1 MPDVRGAGAGV
12 CDDACVTDGV
22 GAEAAG
28 GVLERH
34 AELLRAYGRHLG
46 AERGRSPH
54 TRRAY
59 LGDTRHLLTF
69 AATRGIDDLDGLR
82 IADLRAWLGEQADA
96 GAARS
101 TIARR
106 AASARTFLGWATRT
120 GRLAADPSLRLVA
133 PKRRSSLPGVLKQ
146 AEATELLDVAAV
158 RADDADPLHARDR
171 AMLELL
177 YASGIRVGELAALD
191 VDDLDL
197 DQRVVRVMGKGSKER
212 VVPFGE
218 PARRALLD
226 WLAVRPSLAAAAR
239 AKNASTSRSTA
250 GGDTERPQR
259 SGSGGLAGGESG
271 PALFLGRRGRRVDAR
286 QVRSTVHELLS
297 HLPDAPDL
305 GPHGLRHSAATHL
318 LEGGADLRMVQE
330 LLGHAS
336 LATTQIYTHVS
347 VDRLRASYEQA
358 HPRA

>member
-1 MPDVRGAGAGV
+1 MASDRV
-12 CDDACVTDGV
+12 D
-22 GAEAAG
+22 
-28 GVLERH
+28 VLEQH
-34 AELLRAYGRHLG
+34 AELLHAYSRHLG

-59 LGDTRHLLTF
+59 LGDARNLLTF
-69 AATRGIDDLDGLR
+69 AAARGMEKLDDLR

-106 AASARTFLGWATRT
+106 AASARTFLGWAAHT
-120 GRLAADPSLRLVA
+120 GRVRSDPSVRLVA
-133 PKRRSSLPGVLKQ
+133 PRRQSSLPAVLKQ
-146 AEATELLDVAAV
+146 GEAGQLLDVAAV
-158 RADDADPLHARDR
+158 RADDADPVHVRDR

-191 VDDLDL
+191 IDDLDL
-197 DQRVVRVMGKGSKER
+197 AQGVVRVLGKGSKER

-218 PARRALLD
+218 PARRSLVAWLSARTAL
-226 WLAVRPSLAAAAR
+226 A
-239 AKNASTSRSTA
+239 TA
-250 GGDTERPQR
+250 T
-259 SGSGGLAGGESG
+259 SGS
-271 PALFLGRRGRRVDAR
+271 ALFLGRRGKRVDAR
-286 QVRSTVHELLS
+286 QVRSTVHEMLS

-318 LEGGADLRMVQE
+318 LEGGADLRIVQE

-336 LATTQIYTHVS
+336 LATTQLYTHVS
-347 VDRLRASYEQA
+347 VERLRTSYEQA

>member
-1 MPDVRGAGAGV
+1 
-12 CDDACVTDGV
+12 
-22 GAEAAG
+22 
-28 GVLERH
+28 VLERH
-34 AELLRAYGRHLG
+34 SELLHAYGRHLG

-59 LGDTRHLLTF
+59 LGDVRNLLTF
-69 AATRGIDDLDGLR
+69 AAGRGILELDELR

-106 AASARTFLGWATRT
+106 AASARTFLGWAAHT
-120 GRLAADPSLRLVA
+120 GRIPSDPSLRLVA
-133 PKRRSSLPGVLKQ
+133 PKRHSVLPDVLKQ
-146 AEATELLDVAAV
+146 AEAGQLLDVAAV
-158 RADDADPLHARDR
+158 RADDADPIHVRDR

-197 DQRVVRVMGKGSKER
+197 DQRVVRVLGKGSKER
-212 VVPFGE
+212 VVPLGE
-218 PARRALLD
+218 PARRGLLAWLSVRVAL
-226 WLAVRPSLAAAAR
+226 A
-239 AKNASTSRSTA
+239 TA
-250 GGDTERPQR
+250 T
-259 SGSGGLAGGESG
+259 SG

-286 QVRSTVHELLS
+286 QVRSTVHEVLS
-297 HLPDAPDL
+297 HLPEAPDL

-336 LATTQIYTHVS
+336 LATTQLYTHVS
-347 VDRLRASYEQA
+347 VERLRTSYEQA

>member
-1 MPDVRGAGAGV
+1 M
-12 CDDACVTDGV
+12 
-22 GAEAAG
+22 
-28 GVLERH
+28 LERH
-34 AELLRAYGRHLG
+34 SELLHAYARHLG

-59 LGDTRHLLTF
+59 LGDVRNLLTF
-69 AATRGIDDLDGLR
+69 GAGRGIGEIDELR

-106 AASARTFLGWATRT
+106 AASARTFLGWAAHT
-120 GRLAADPSLRLVA
+120 GRIPTDPSLRLVA
-133 PKRRSSLPGVLKQ
+133 PKRHSALPDVLKQ
-146 AEATELLDVAAV
+146 GEAGQLLDIAAV
-158 RADDADPLHARDR
+158 RADDADPIHVRDR

-218 PARRALLD
+218 PARRSLVP
-226 WLAVRPSLAAAAR
+226 WLSV
-239 AKNASTSRSTA
+239 RST
-250 GGDTERPQR
+250 
-259 SGSGGLAGGESG
+259 LATATSG

-286 QVRSTVHELLS
+286 QVRSTVHEMLS
-297 HLPDAPDL
+297 HLPNAPDL

-336 LATTQIYTHVS
+336 LATTQLYTHVS
-347 VDRLRASYEQA
+347 VERLRTSYEQA

>member
-1 MPDVRGAGAGV
+1 MPDR
-12 CDDACVTDGV
+12 
-22 GAEAAG
+22 
-28 GVLERH
+28 VLEQH
-34 AELLRAYGRHLG
+34 AELLHAYSRHLG
-46 AERGRSPH
+46 AERGRSEH

-59 LGDTRHLLTF
+59 LGDVRHLLVF
-69 AATRGIDDLDGLR
+69 AAGRGIDGIDELR

-106 AASARTFLGWATRT
+106 AASARTFLRWAERT
-120 GRLAADPSLRLVA
+120 GRIPSDPSLRLVA
-133 PKRRSSLPGVLKQ
+133 PKRRPTLPGVLRQ
-146 AEATELLDVAAV
+146 DEAGELLDLATV
-158 RADDADPLHARDR
+158 RADDADPIHVRDR

-177 YASGIRVGELAALD
+177 YASGIRVGELASLD

-197 DQRVVRVMGKGSKER
+197 RQGVVRVLGKGAKER
-212 VVPFGE
+212 VVPFGA
-218 PARRALLD
+218 PAGRAVED
-226 WLAVRPSLAAAAR
+226 WLAVRPR
-239 AKNASTSRSTA
+239 VA
-250 GGDTERPQR
+250 GAH
-259 SGSGGLAGGESG
+259 SGA
-271 PALFLGRRGRRVDAR
+271 ALFLGRRGRRVDAR
-286 QVRSTVHELLS
+286 QVRTVVHELLS

-330 LLGHAS
+330 ILGHAS

-347 VDRLRASYEQA
+347 VDRLRRSYEQA

>member
-1 MPDVRGAGAGV
+1 M
-12 CDDACVTDGV
+12 
-22 GAEAAG
+22 
-28 GVLERH
+28 LERH
-34 AELLRAYGRHLG
+34 SELLHAYARHLG

-59 LGDTRHLLTF
+59 LGDVRNLLTF
-69 AATRGIDDLDGLR
+69 AAGRGIGEIDELR

-106 AASARTFLGWATRT
+106 AASARTFLGWAAHT
-120 GRLAADPSLRLVA
+120 GRIPTDPSLRLVA
-133 PKRRSSLPGVLKQ
+133 PKRHSALPDVLKQ
-146 AEATELLDVAAV
+146 GEAGQLLDIAAV
-158 RADDADPLHARDR
+158 RADDADPIHVRDR

-218 PARRALLD
+218 PARRSH
-226 WLAVRPSLAAAAR
+226 VPGRSV
-239 AKNASTSRSTA
+239 RSTHA
-250 GGDTERPQR
+250 TPP
-259 SGSGGLAGGESG
+259 SG
-271 PALFLGRRGRRVDAR
+271 PAHFHGRRGRRVDAR
-286 QVRSTVHELLS
+286 QVRSTVHEMLS
-297 HLPDAPDL
+297 HLPNAPDL

-336 LATTQIYTHVS
+336 LATTQLYTHVS
-347 VDRLRASYEQA
+347 VERLRTSYEQA

>member
-1 MPDVRGAGAGV
+1 
-12 CDDACVTDGV
+12 
-22 GAEAAG
+22 
-28 GVLERH
+28 VLDRH
-34 AELLRAYGRHLG
+34 SELLHAYGRHLG

-59 LGDTRHLLTF
+59 LGDARHLLTF
-69 AATRGIDDLDGLR
+69 AAGRGILELSELR

-106 AASARTFLGWATRT
+106 AASARTFLGWAAHT
-120 GRLAADPSLRLVA
+120 GRIPTDPSLRLVA
-133 PKRRSSLPGVLKQ
+133 PRRHSALPDVLKQ
-146 AEATELLDVAAV
+146 AEAGQLLDVAAV
-158 RADDADPLHARDR
+158 RADDADPIHVRDR

-218 PARRALLD
+218 PARRGLLD
-226 WLAVRPSLAAAAR
+226 WLSVRAAVVTPS
-239 AKNASTSRSTA
+239 
-250 GGDTERPQR
+250 
-259 SGSGGLAGGESG
+259 SG

-286 QVRSTVHELLS
+286 QVRSTVHEMLS

-336 LATTQIYTHVS
+336 LATTQLYTHVS
-347 VDRLRASYEQA
+347 VERLRTSYEQA

>member
-1 MPDVRGAGAGV
+1 VVQEP
-12 CDDACVTDGV
+12 
-22 GAEAAG
+22 E

-34 AELLRAYGRHLG
+34 SELLHAYGRHLG

-59 LGDTRHLLTF
+59 LGDVRNLLTF
-69 AATRGIDDLDGLR
+69 AAGRGILELDELR

-106 AASARTFLGWATRT
+106 AASARTFLGWAAHT
-120 GRLAADPSLRLVA
+120 GRIPTDPSLRLVA
-133 PKRRSSLPGVLKQ
+133 PRRHSALPDVLKQ
-146 AEATELLDVAAV
+146 TEAAQVLDIAAV
-158 RADDADPLHARDR
+158 RADDADPIHVRDR

-177 YASGIRVGELAALD
+177 YASGVRVGELAALD

-218 PARRALLD
+218 PARRGLLAWLSVRGAL
-226 WLAVRPSLAAAAR
+226 A
-239 AKNASTSRSTA
+239 TA
-250 GGDTERPQR
+250 T
-259 SGSGGLAGGESG
+259 SG

-286 QVRSTVHELLS
+286 QVRSTVHEMLS

-336 LATTQIYTHVS
+336 LATTQLYTHVS
-347 VDRLRASYEQA
+347 VERLRTSYEQA